1 MKMEAAMLGANVI
14 LIGNS
19 SSRGNTY
26 GNENVPSVS
35 TQTVLFGQA
44 YNSFPLNIEKLKE
57 ELKNKKV
64 HYYLTY
70 RLNKRMDYPEMT
82 VSTKYDS
89 DRNHLMTEITE
100 VFENNGKLFVKIN
113 DFKSKTN
120 ALQVIRANENQIVLM
135 KQLNNKIY
143 NYILLTE
150 KSDVLKNPS
159 TIRRVIN

>member
-1 MKMEAAMLGANVI
+1 
-14 LIGNS
+14 
-19 SSRGNTY
+19 
-26 GNENVPSVS
+26 
-35 TQTVLFGQA
+35 
-44 YNSFPLNIEKLKE
+44 
-57 ELKNKKV
+57 
-64 HYYLTY
+64 
-70 RLNKRMDYPEMT
+70 MT

-150 KSDVLKNPS
+150 KKVTFLKILLRS
-159 TIRRVIN
+159 VGLLIKI

>member
-1 MKMEAAMLGANVI
+1 
-14 LIGNS
+14 
-19 SSRGNTY
+19 
-26 GNENVPSVS
+26 
-35 TQTVLFGQA
+35 
-44 YNSFPLNIEKLKE
+44 
-57 ELKNKKV
+57 
-64 HYYLTY
+64 
-70 RLNKRMDYPEMT
+70 MDYPEMT

-150 KSDVLKNPS
+150 KK
-159 TIRRVIN
+159 